1 MSVYKKLTAQ
11 DINISPF
18 YVNKQYSFT
27 SASAATSSIGVF
39 EASFTSE
46 SIHAFSSGAGGGSSS
61 LDDLNTIK
69 YNQIDHLFY
78 KNYKRDVSTK
88 MGSIKNLRN
97 HKRSI
102 YKQIY
107 VVSMPSGLTGNGIKP
122 TTLHLSS
129 SQGLNGFNQFKITDD
144 GFGNLYKSGSDLN
157 VSYSL
162 DIRNNIFNLGP
173 ELGFRRYDL
182 SVINDNKEATTYYRR
197 GKKIL
202 NNIPVSYNTPGFGD
216 EYDDSHYFNLI
227 KYNNIKFT
235 PVTLQYKRGE
245 FSKVD
250 FANTPTTSSI
260 SMYHN
265 ELIDFNTYDDFTIS
279 FWLLLPAGVRKHK
292 RTLIQKSGLQT
303 IVPTPNQSRTGT
315 PISTKTTGVLQPLD
329 ISAGPRYPFK
339 IYVSESNDSTV
350 GGGKGVCFHFERSN
364 GESTHKVLTYA
375 NREYQETGSM
385 QHVTCRYSGSKM
397 SIWLQG
403 KKAIESTS
411 TLSGITRNDANLYIG
426 GVSDSTKEHEPFNG
440 SMSQINIYNKPLT
453 DLQILHHFS
462 SSNSSPYI
470 GNCFHS
476 NGLAVLTH
484 PDFVDGTKTNGI
496 HSLKF
501 QNTHLIHQNE
511 YLCSI
516 DEHEFTTTR
525 NTSAR
530 KTKSSNDQNLS
541 DFTTSSLFQPY
552 VTTVGL
558 YNEDNELLVVG
569 KLGQPIRMSTDTDTT
584 FAIRWDT

>member
-27 SASAATSSIGVF
+27 SASSATSSIGLF
-39 EASFTSE
+39 SASFTSE
-46 SIHAFSSGAGGGSSS
+46 SLYAFSSGSGGGSSS
-61 LDDLNTIK
+61 LDVLNTIK

-78 KNYKRDVSTK
+78 KNYKRDVATK
-88 MGSIKNLRN
+88 MGSIKNFRN
-97 HKRSI
+97 HRRTI
-102 YKQIY
+102 YNKIH
-107 VVSMPSGLTGNGIKP
+107 VLSLPSGLTGNQIKP
-122 TTLHLSS
+122 TTFYLSGS
-129 SQGLNGFNQFKITDD
+129 VGSDLIRQYKIVDD
-144 GFGNLYKSGSDLN
+144 GLGNLYKSGSNLPL
-157 VSYSL
+157 SYSL
-162 DIRNNIFNLGP
+162 DVRNNVFNLGP
-173 ELGFRRYDL
+173 ELGFRKYDL
-182 SVINDNKEATTYYRR
+182 SVINDAKEATAYYRR

-202 NNIPVSYNTPGFGD
+202 NNVPVSYNTPTYGD

-227 KYNNIKFT
+227 KYNNITFT
-235 PVTLQYKRGE
+235 AQALQYKQGN
-245 FSKVD
+245 FSEIN
-250 FANTPTTSSI
+250 FTNNPTTSSV

-265 ELIDFNTYDDFTIS
+265 DLIDFNTNDDFTIS
-279 FWLLLPAGVRKHK
+279 FWVNLPSAIRKHK
-292 RTLIQKSGLQT
+292 RNLIQKSGLKT
-303 IVPTPNQSRTGT
+303 IVPTPNQTRAGLPIKTNVTGA
-315 PISTKTTGVLQPLD
+315 LQPLD
-329 ISAGPRYPFK
+329 IPAGPRYPFK

-350 GGGKGVCFHFERSN
+350 GGGSGACFHFERSD
-364 GESTHKVLTYA
+364 GTETKKVFTYA
-375 NREYQETGSM
+375 NRTYPGTGSM
-385 QHVTCRYSGSKM
+385 QHVTCRMSASKM

-411 TLSGITRNDANLYIG
+411 TIGGVTRNDANLYIG
-426 GVSDSTKEHEPFNG
+426 GVQDSTKNHEPFNG
-440 SMSQINIYNKPLT
+440 GMSQINIYNKPLS

-462 SSNSSPYI
+462 SSNGSPYV
-470 GNCFHS
+470 GNCFYS
-476 NGLAVLTH
+476 NGLSVITH
-484 PDFVDGTKTNGI
+484 PDYVNGPKKPI
-496 HSLKF
+496 GHLKF
-501 QNTHLIHQNE
+501 QNSHLIHQNE
-511 YLCSI
+511 YLCTI

-530 KTKSSNDQNLS
+530 KTKSSNEQNLS